1 MPSLPHRAMT
11 QTDIEQQFNPRVSI
25 SPADVDRYAARASS
39 LSQATRDRWSQSKAC
54 HLDVSYG
61 ESRLSTLDIFP
72 VADPGAP
79 LHVFLHGGYWR
90 ARDKADYS
98 FVADALAPLGV
109 STIVMNYDLCPEVEV
124 GDIVEQI
131 KRGFSWIRKNAG
143 AYGCQATNL
152 TASGH
157 SAGAHLIAAALS
169 DPEYLDGPRAALL
182 ISGIYELEPVLHI
195 TVNEQIRLRPD
206 AVDAM
211 SPMRHPPTRPCSL
224 AMVAGS
230 AEPQDWVAQSRDFA
244 DLCKQ
249 RGHDCLYG
257 EMPDDNHYS
266 IMTHFESPSGWL
278 SRLAAGM
285 ALPATDFPTTNGVL
299 QK

>member
-1 MPSLPHRAMT
+1 MT

-25 SPADVDRYAARASS
+25 SAAEVDRYAARASALS
-39 LSQATRDRWSQSKAC
+39 LATRERWSRRKAC
-54 HLDVSYG
+54 RLDVPYG
-61 ESRLSTLDIFP
+61 ESRLATLDIFP
-72 VADPGAP
+72 VADPNAP

-90 ARDKADYS
+90 ARDKSDYS
-98 FVADALAPLGV
+98 FVADALAPHGI

-124 GDIVEQI
+124 GDIVEQVR
-131 KRGFSWIRKNAG
+131 RGFSWIRDNAG
-143 AYGCQATNL
+143 AFGCHAANL

-169 DPEYLDGPRAALL
+169 DPAHDAGLHAALL

-195 TVNEQIRLRPD
+195 SVNEQIRLRPE
-206 AVDAM
+206 AVDAL
-211 SPMRHPPTRPCSL
+211 SPLRHPPGRPCKL

-230 AEPQDWVAQSRDFA
+230 AEPAAWVAQSRDFA
-244 DLCKQ
+244 NLCKQ

-257 EMPDDNHYS
+257 ELPDDNHYS

-285 ALPATDFPTTNGVL
+285 ALRATDFSPTNGVH

>member
-1 MPSLPHRAMT
+1 MT

-25 SPADVDRYAARASS
+25 PAADVDCYASRASQLS
-39 LSQATRDRWSQSKAC
+39 LATRERWGQRKAC
-54 HLDVSYG
+54 HLDVPYG
-61 ESRLSTLDIFP
+61 ASSLSTMDIYP
-72 VADPGAP
+72 VADPAAP

-98 FVADALAPLGV
+98 FVADALAPHGI

-124 GDIVEQI
+124 GDIVEQV
-131 KRGFSWIRKNAG
+131 KRGFSWIRENAA
-143 AYGCQATNL
+143 AYACQAANL

-169 DPEYLDGPRAALL
+169 DPEHRDGPHAALL

-195 TVNEQIRLRPD
+195 SVNEQIRMRPE
-206 AVDAM
+206 AVDGL
-211 SPMRHPPTRPCSL
+211 SPLRHPPSGSRSL

-230 AEPQDWVAQSRDFA
+230 AEPAGWVAQSRDFA
-244 DLCKQ
+244 NLCKQ
-249 RGHDCLYG
+249 RGHDCLYA
-257 EMPDDNHYS
+257 EMPDDNHFS

-285 ALPATDFPTTNGVL
+285 ALRATDFPTTNGVH